1 MKITKSR
8 LQEIIREEIKNLS
21 EGKMVKLILPI
32 KDRKKA
38 VHILQKQLKLKVSKD
53 FEYLG
58 EKGRD
63 FVIELDK
70 KHENKVIELFMT
82 SKIKVR
88 G

>member
-1 MKITKSR
+1 MI
-8 LQEIIREEIKNLS
+8 
-21 EGKMVKLILPI
+21 KLILPI

-58 EKGRD
+58 EKGKD

-70 KHENKVIELFMT
+70 KHENKVIELFMK